1 MASPRRHRYRPQR
14 LAEALVSALLGA
26 ALAPAATLAADV
38 SGVSADA
45 ILPAPTPLTATQ
57 TLYLDVLLNSTPR
70 GLLPFVEDRGRL
82 QASPEVLR
90 QLGFNATGQAPV
102 FLDQLNGVVVRYDAG
117 LQTLALDVPL
127 DQLTLPTTVLSRPQV
142 NAPSG
147 KASPGV
153 LFNYDV
159 YGSRVDDL
167 ANLSVAS
174 ELRIFG
180 LGDGTFEN
188 TAISRRY
195 QQAEDR
201 HWRSES
207 VRLDTRWTQ
216 DFPEQALTLEVGD
229 FYSGYVDWSRPV
241 RLGGIQIGRNY
252 GLQPY
257 RVLTPT
263 PSFLGQAVV
272 PSTVELY
279 VDGLRQY
286 SGQVPIGPFQ
296 LAAQPGISGTGSA
309 QVVVTDAFGRMQ
321 TLDFSFYGTQ
331 QLLAKGLSDW
341 SLGVGRLR
349 EQFGERSFAY
359 DDRTVASATWRGGI
373 SDRFTGEAHAEGGA
387 GLAEAGLGGWWQL
400 GSAGVVNLAYA
411 HSRYQGL
418 QGGQW
423 AVGYSWNNRRFNFN
437 LRSVRSHGDFRD
449 LGALQD
455 NLPPSIS
462 EQATVGVDLLKL
474 GTLSA
479 SYLRLRYPDGD
490 DNRYASLFWSRSWSA
505 RWSAYLSVNQN
516 LDRSEDRSIYLSLT
530 ASLGNNRQAS
540 VSSQRNGGTQSWV
553 ADVTQPVPGD
563 GSASGI
569 GWRAQVR
576 QGDDGTGGLAEVGIL
591 NDVGRYSFGASR
603 QGGLNFAYASASGS
617 LVWMDGHTFATREV
631 SDAFAV
637 VSTGGVG
644 GVPVRLENR
653 LIGVTDDRGLLLVS
667 PLLSWQRNRV
677 SIDTLDLPA
686 NMRADRIE
694 DWVTPRQRAGTG
706 VTFKLRAR
714 PSVTL
719 ILQDLQGQ
727 PLEPGSEVRLPDGRQ
742 ATVGYDGLLY
752 LEDVSPGTTLYVTTS
767 SGQCRSRVPEQQQ
780 VVASGAQPR
789 PAALQCIPETAR

>member
-1 MASPRRHRYRPQR
+1 MASPSRHRCRRHR

-26 ALAPAATLAADV
+26 ALVPAASLAADV

-45 ILPAPTPLTATQ
+45 VLPPPTPLTANQ
-57 TLYLDVLLNSTPR
+57 TLYLDVTLNSTPR
-70 GLLPFVEDRGRL
+70 GLLPFIQTGGRL
-82 QASPEVLR
+82 QASADVLR
-90 QLGFNATGQAPV
+90 QLGFDARGQAPV
-102 FLDQLNGVVVRYDAG
+102 YLDQIAGVVVRYDAQ

-142 NAPSG
+142 RAPAG

-153 LFNYDV
+153 LLNYDL
-159 YGSRVDDL
+159 YGSRVDEL
-167 ANLSVAS
+167 GNLSLTT
-174 ELRIFG
+174 ELRVFG
-180 LGDGTFEN
+180 LGSGTFEN

-201 HWRSES
+201 HWRGES
-207 VRLDTRWTQ
+207 VRLDTRWTL

-241 RLGGIQIGRNY
+241 RLGGLQIGRNY

-296 LAAQPGISGTGSA
+296 LSAQPGISGTGSA

-349 EQFGERSFAY
+349 EDFGERSFEY
-359 DDRTVASATWRGGI
+359 DGRTVATANWRGGI
-373 SDRFTGEAHAEGGA
+373 SDRFTGEVHAEGGG
-387 GLAEAGLGGWWQL
+387 GLAQAGLGGWWQL
-400 GSAGVVNLAYA
+400 GSAGVFNLAYA
-411 HSRYQGL
+411 NSRYQGL

-423 AVGYSWNNRRFNFN
+423 ALGYSWNNRRFNVN
-437 LRSVRSHGDFRD
+437 LRSVRSHGQYRD
-449 LGALQD
+449 LGALQG
-455 NLPPSIS
+455 NLPPDIS
-462 EQATVGVDLLKL
+462 EQATLGVDLLKL
-474 GTLSA
+474 GTLST
-479 SYLRLRYPDGD
+479 SYLRLRYPDGQ
-490 DNRYASLFWSRSWSA
+490 DNRYASLFWSRSWSP

-516 LDRSEDRSIYLSLT
+516 LDRGEDRSIYLSLT

-540 VSSQRNGGTQSWV
+540 LSSQRNGDAQSWV

-563 GSASGI
+563 GSAGGI

-576 QGDDGTGGLAEVGIL
+576 QGEDGTGGLAEVGIL
-591 NDVGRYSFGASR
+591 NELGRYSFGASR
-603 QGGLNFAYASASGS
+603 QGGSTFAYGSASGS
-617 LVWMDGHTFATREV
+617 VVWMGGHTFATREV

-637 VSTGGVG
+637 VSTSGVG

-667 PLLSWQRNRV
+667 PLMSWQRNRV

-686 NMRADRIE
+686 DMRADRIE

-706 VTFKLRAR
+706 VTFTLRAR
-714 PSVTL
+714 PSLMLT
-719 ILQDLQGQ
+719 LQDMQGQ
-727 PLEPGSEVRLPDGRQ
+727 PLDAGSEVRLPDGRQ

-752 LEDVSPGTTLYVTTS
+752 LEDVAAGTVLYITTS
-767 SGQCRSRVPEQQQ
+767 QGQCRSRVPAQPQ
-780 VVASGAQPR
+780 VVASGAQAQPV
-789 PAALQCIPETAR
+789 PLQCVPEVAP

>member
-1 MASPRRHRYRPQR
+1 MG
-14 LAEALVSALLGA
+14 ALLA
-26 ALAPAATLAADV
+26 ALAPAATEAADVSGVAAVDV

-45 ILPAPTPLTATQ
+45 ILPPPTPLTASQ
-57 TLYLDVLLNSTPR
+57 ALYLDVSLNSTPR
-70 GLLPFVEDRGRL
+70 GLLPFTENRGRL

-90 QLGFNATGQAPV
+90 QLGFNASGDAPV
-102 FLDQLNGVVVRYDAG
+102 YLDQISGAVVRYDAHM
-117 LQTLALDVPL
+117 QTLALDVPL
-127 DQLTLPTTVLSRPQV
+127 DQLILPTTVLSRPQTR
-142 NAPSG
+142 APTG
-147 KASPGV
+147 NASPGA
-153 LFNYDV
+153 LLNYDV
-159 YGSRVDDL
+159 YGSRVDTL
-167 ANLSVAS
+167 GNLSLSA
-174 ELRIFG
+174 ELRVFG
-180 LGDGTFEN
+180 IGNGTFEN

-195 QQAEDR
+195 QQPGDR
-201 HWRSES
+201 HWRGES
-207 VRLDTRWTQ
+207 VRLDTRWSL
-216 DFPEQALTLEVGD
+216 DFPDSATTLEVGD
-229 FYSGYVDWSRPV
+229 FYSGFVDWTRPV
-241 RLGGIQIGRNY
+241 RLGGLQIGRNY

-286 SGQVPIGPFQ
+286 SGQVPVGPFQ
-296 LAAQPGISGTGSA
+296 LAAQPGISGTGNA

-341 SLGVGRLR
+341 SAGV
-349 EQFGERSFAY
+349 
-359 DDRTVASATWRGGI
+359 
-373 SDRFTGEAHAEGGA
+373 
-387 GLAEAGLGGWWQL
+387 GGWWLL
-400 GSAGVVNLAYA
+400 GAAGVFNAAYA
-411 HSRYQGL
+411 HSGYHGL

-423 AVGYSWNNRRFNFN
+423 ALGYSWNNRRFNVN
-437 LRSVRSHGDFRD
+437 LRSVRSHGDYRD
-449 LGALQD
+449 LGALQG

-462 EQATVGVDLLKL
+462 EQATLGLDLLRL

-490 DNRYASLFWSRSWSA
+490 DNRYASLFWSRTWSQ

-516 LDRSEDRSIYLSLT
+516 LDRSDDRSIYLSVT

-540 VSSQRNGGTQSWV
+540 LSSQRNGDSQSWV

-563 GSASGI
+563 GSAGGV
-569 GWRAQVR
+569 GWRAQLR
-576 QGDDGTGGLAEVGIL
+576 HGEDGNGGLAEVGIL

-603 QGGLNFAYASASGS
+603 QGGLNYAYASASGS
-617 LVWMDGHTFATREV
+617 LVWMGGHTFATREV

-637 VSTGGVG
+637 ISTNGVG

-677 SIDTLDLPA
+677 SIDTLDLPED
-686 NMRADRIE
+686 MRADRIE
-694 DWVTPRQRAGTG
+694 DWVTPRQRAGTR
-706 VTFKLRAR
+706 VTFQLRSR
-714 PSVTL
+714 PSLSLTL
-719 ILQDLQGQ
+719 LAMDGQ
-727 PLEPGSEVRLPDGRQ
+727 PLEVGSEVRLPDGRQ

-752 LEDVSPGTTLYVTTS
+752 LEDVAAGSVLYVTTS
-767 SGQCRSRVPEQQQ
+767 RGPCRVKVPDLPK
-780 VVASGAQPR
+780 VVASGAR
-789 PAALQCIPETAR
+789 PKPAPQQCIPEVAP